1 MKKKKEQ
8 KPQVNYLDMIPS
20 PVITKWQTSEDGIVT
35 LFIENKGAFHKVAQV
50 VFRKPKYTQVHLD
63 AMGSFIWPHL
73 DGKKT
78 VDDIAQLVKAKFGE
92 EAEPLYPRIAKYFQI
107 LESYQFVQLSPKK

>member
-8 KPQVNYLDMIPS
+8 KPQVNYLDMVPS
-20 PVITKWQTSEDGIVT
+20 PVITEWQTSEDGIVT
-35 LFIENKGAFHKVAQV
+35 LMVENKGAFHKVAQV
-50 VFRKPKYTQVHLD
+50 VFRKPKKTQVHLD

-78 VDDIAQLVKAKFGE
+78 VDEIAQLVKAQFGE